1 VNNLQFILLSSVIVV
16 AAFVLVRVLKILN
29 SPDGE
34 RYQKMRMQGP
44 FVPLDP
50 EDDKAT
56 GNAERE
62 DKRDDSQR

>member
-1 VNNLQFILLSSVIVV
+1 VNKFQFILVSSVVVV

-44 FVPLDP
+44 FIPLDA
-50 EDDKAT
+50 EEKAGGDSRENDARDDDK
-56 GNAERE
+56 R
-62 DKRDDSQR
+62 